1 MRFSKDEITG
11 VATKL
16 RELPPKDDAKKHTKR
31 DAVLVLSREITEL
44 KKRGYTLEQIAEA
57 LSASGLP
64 ISTPTLKNYLQ
75 RAKDTARK
83 SPGSKRPNP
92 GRAHGKQSGRPR
104 AAFVPTADSDEI

>member
-1 MRFSKDEITG
+1 MRFSKEELAG

-16 RELPPKDDAKKHTKR
+16 RALPPKDDAKKHTKR

-44 KKRGYTLEQIAEA
+44 KKRGYTLEQISAA

-75 RAKDTARK
+75 RARNAARK
-83 SPGSKRPNP
+83 AAGSRRPNP
-92 GRAHGKQSGRPR
+92 GRAHGKQPGKPR
-104 AAFVPTADSDEI
+104 VAFQPTADSDDI